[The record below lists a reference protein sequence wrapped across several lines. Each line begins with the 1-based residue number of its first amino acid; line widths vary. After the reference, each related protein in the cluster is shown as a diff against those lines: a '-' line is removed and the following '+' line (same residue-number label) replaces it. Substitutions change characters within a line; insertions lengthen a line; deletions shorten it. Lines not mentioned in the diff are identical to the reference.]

1 MISYHI
7 LINLIF
13 INLFISLVY
22 YLNAPQEMTDR
33 FVEIFTKGKVKR
45 VELKKPWSC
54 SVCICNYL
62 SIIYLL
68 IAMPFNQIIMICL
81 LAVLNGFLTKLTM
94 YAIQLMDQLVSH
106 LAMLFERLIN
116 KIR

>member
-1 MISYHI
+1 MLNIFIS
-7 LINLIF
+7 LIF

-33 FVEIFTKGKVKR
+33 LIEIVTRGKVKR

-54 SVCICNYL
+54 ACCICNYL
-62 SIIYLL
+62 SLIYLL
-68 IAMPFNQIIMICL
+68 IVMPFKEIILICL
-81 LAVLNGFLTKLTM
+81 LAVLNGFLTKFVTYL
-94 YAIQLMDQLVSH
+94 IQLTDQLISH
-106 LAMLFERLIN
+106 LSMLFERLIN